1 MLWRDQ
7 IELIQT
13 DQVKNSKG
21 EYVDVV
27 PDPNDPDIL
36 PNLVYAN
43 KKSVRQSEF
52 YQSFAADLKAENM
65 FEVRADE
72 YNDER
77 MLKFE
82 GEPWYIIRTFTK
94 NGEIMEL
101 ICSRYPMG

>member
-7 IELIQT
+7 IELIVT

-21 EYVDVV
+21 EYVDVI
-27 PDPNDPDIL
+27 PNPEAPALD

-52 YQSFAADLKAENM
+52 YQSFAADLKAEKM
-65 FEVRADE
+65 FEVRVEE
-72 YNDER
+72 YGDER
-77 MLKFE
+77 MLRFDNE
-82 GEPWYIIRTFTK
+82 DWYIIRTFTK